1 MRSRISISTNNTQS
15 AEAGFALIELLTA
28 VAISSVILLLA
39 YQAQSRIIGGI
50 TLMTRES
57 EKVNRFAQN
66 SRRLEN
72 DFASCYAADFTLYP
86 LVSVRDARPGDA
98 LLSFT
103 MLAHSRVYPV
113 SGAGTA
119 DHASDLKTVT
129 YHIIESPEGK
139 KDLVRRSREFTDAD
153 TLYRSETVLFSDITE
168 AGFEFFIDGKW
179 NDRFDAERKMFPGGI
194 RLTVSVREGERTEK
208 LVISGIL
215 GMRRL

>member
-1 MRSRISISTNNTQS
+1 MRSRTSISTNNPES
-15 AEAGFALIELLTA
+15 PDAGFALIEILTA
-28 VAISSVILLLA
+28 VAISSIILLLA

-57 EKVNRFAQN
+57 EKVNRFALN

-72 DFASCYAADFTLYP
+72 DFSSCYAADFAQYP
-86 LVSVRDARPGDA
+86 LVSVKDARPGDA

-103 MLAHSRVYPV
+103 ILGLSRVYPV

-119 DHASDLKTVT
+119 DHASDLKTVS
-129 YHIIESPEGK
+129 YHIIESAEGK
-139 KDLVRRSREFTDAD
+139 KDLVRRSREFTDAE
-153 TLYRSETVLFSDITE
+153 TLHRSETVLFSDIAE

-179 NDRFDAERKMFPGGI
+179 NDRFDPERKVFPDGI
-194 RLTVSVREGERTEK
+194 RLIVGIKEGERTEK
-208 LVISGIL
+208 LVISSTL